1 MLFGAV
7 FIEKNAK
14 WSKKAGGEKNLLDHI
29 STTRA
34 LQNIIQADS
43 GSYSEGLQLSFF
55 DHFRKSVM

>member
-1 MLFGAV
+1 MLFGVV
-7 FIEKNAK
+7 FME
-14 WSKKAGGEKNLLDHI
+14 KKAKRLKKASGEKNLLDHI
-29 STTRA
+29 STTGA